1 MERFGGFG
9 ALNLRV
15 GLGAC
20 NPPKNQKSQ
29 QLVPAGKVFGLL
41 GFCFS
46 FLPLRSTRCPDW
58 FSGEENTA
66 PCALCSRNLEINL
79 AYGLGSQTRLS
90 LLLHLHPSQ

>member
-1 MERFGGFG
+1 M
-9 ALNLRV
+9 NLRV
-15 GLGAC
+15 GLCAC

-58 FSGEENTA
+58 FSGGKKTLHR
-66 PCALCSRNLEINL
+66 ALCVQEIW
-79 AYGLGSQTRLS
+79 RLT
-90 LLLHLHPSQ
+90 LLTD